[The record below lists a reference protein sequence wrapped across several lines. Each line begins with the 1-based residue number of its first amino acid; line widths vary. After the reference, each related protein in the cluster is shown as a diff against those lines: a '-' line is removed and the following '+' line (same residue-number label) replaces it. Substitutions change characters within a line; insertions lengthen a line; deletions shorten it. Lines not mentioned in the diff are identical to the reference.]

1 MSERLTVDCSND
13 PENLAWQ
20 SDALCAQTGPEIQ
33 FPESRASDKVAKAV
47 CARCMV
53 RLPCLEYAL
62 LKGEKFGVWGG
73 LNEKEREQLL
83 EQRQAQANE

>member
-1 MSERLTVDCSND
+1 
-13 PENLAWQ
+13 
-20 SDALCAQTGPEIQ
+20 
-33 FPESRASDKVAKAV
+33 
-47 CARCMV
+47 MV

-62 LKGEKFGVWGG
+62 LNGEKFGVWGG